1 MSAILTPII
10 YKAVAIIWIINNPP
24 SEKRESKLHIYY
36 QKGQLLVIWINLP
49 SEKREIFTPEWQLIW
64 INLPPEKRESKL
76 HIILPDR
83 SFWLESVSILNCVT
97 RCWEHTTSVPIVLPG
112 SRLATLQLE
121 KIRSYQKVGRS
132 GSGM

>member
-1 MSAILTPII
+1 
-10 YKAVAIIWIINNPP
+10 
-24 SEKRESKLHIYY
+24 
-36 QKGQLLVIWINLP
+36 LP

-76 HIILPDR
+76 HIPDG

-112 SRLATLQLE
+112 TGYLAIGENKKLS
-121 KIRSYQKVGRS
+121 KGRAQW
-132 GSGM
+132 